1 MLERLKQI
9 YTRTDEQEAIKLLCD
24 PSDYPALPAQ
34 DRLSVAIQLY
44 VLPSFQPIIT
54 WTLFKRPD
62 STFILRRVRWDFIAD
77 YQMTRRGL
85 AVSVPTTYG
94 ADVLCPTSLVSS
106 ALDELSSLSVPAYD
120 ASSSF
125 GIDGVSFGFRRSSF
139 SQSLDFG
146 WWCHPPKG
154 CEALAQW
161 YHRFT
166 AELEGVL
173 PAHTDQFRL
182 SAIRP

>member
-1 MLERLKQI
+1 MLERLKQL
-9 YTRTDEQEAIKLLCD
+9 YTRADEQEAIRLLCD

-34 DRLSVAIQLY
+34 DSCGITIQLY
-44 VLPSFQPIIT
+44 VLPSFQPTMT
-54 WTLFKRPD
+54 WTLYRRPD
-62 STFILRRVRWDFIAD
+62 STFVLRRVRWDFIAD

-85 AVSVPTTYG
+85 TVSAPTTYG
-94 ADVLCPTSLVSS
+94 ADAICPPSLVSP
-106 ALDELSSLSVPAYD
+106 ALDELTSLSVPAYD
-120 ASSSF
+120 PASSF

-139 SQSLDFG
+139 SQSLEFS

-154 CEALAQW
+154 CEALADW

-166 AELEGVL
+166 AELEDLL
-173 PAHTDQFRL
+173 PAHTDHFRL